1 MKKYNIFVGVLL
13 LLSLCYLFHLNAF
26 SRMLLKER
34 ANGKT
39 NIEIFLSNSSDLII
53 YFLLAFLVV
62 IASALIVWRMMKEL
76 KYSNEIK
83 EFVNAIVL
91 VLILVIII
99 VVIIKMITIP
109 IMQILLSALAL
120 VLGGMS
126 LTNGSK

>member
-53 YFLLAFLVV
+53 HFLLAFLVV

>member
-62 IASALIVWRMMKEL
+62 IASALIGWRMMKEL

>member
-13 LLSLCYLFHLNAF
+13 LLSLCYLFHLNVF

>member
-39 NIEIFLSNSSDLII
+39 NIEIFLSNNSDLII

-62 IASALIVWRMMKEL
+62 VASALIVWRMMKEL